1 MRRTDDRLLPALLLG
16 AQVAVW
22 PGAAWL
28 RGGAPSG
35 ADLLAAALVGGLVT
49 VALAIRRARPVPALV
64 LVAAGCAIGAQ
75 PLPTGALAVLGS
87 AGVALAL
94 FSVAVERE
102 ATTAWLC
109 VGTLALWQ
117 LAHGLSLHGLGDSQG
132 LDLVW
137 TALLYA
143 AAIGAG
149 RYARRARAARRAAE
163 ARLRQASAERHRL
176 PAAERRRMER
186 ELHDVSAHHLT
197 AVVVTVEAALGLRER
212 RPELAREA
220 LTFAA
225 ETGREVTRALGA
237 VRAPAPSPQDHPA
250 PRERLRELVAGFR
263 ALGQPVTVEAESL
276 PDGVLGD
283 TAYGIVREALTN
295 AVRHAPGAATTVR
308 CAHGDS
314 RTDIVV
320 RNAPPA
326 APGPGTPPGRGLG
339 GGRGQHLLR
348 GRAREAGG
356 TLTSGPTRD
365 GGWEVRAV
373 LPGRTSAAPVAAV
386 PRSYRVAQYVTAA
399 ALCLQPLL
407 PTLIVR
413 DEPTSTD
420 AGGSAGALFAL
431 LATAQVLTLLWLRR
445 APRATLAALLA
456 LAPLWPV
463 AMATGGYAGPVLLP
477 PLLGTLATGLAL
489 AAVAARAPGHARL
502 LPRAGVRDGL
512 TGAGALTGRALTL
525 PRRAVPRRAVPLV
538 AAGVHATVTLVA
550 VLAARSAG
558 QRGAGGVG
566 GVGGYAAGTGW
577 ALAGVGAAGVVLVC
591 GAAWAGGTWYGRR
604 RRVASEAHQDRVAAW
619 TEEAVRD
626 AWAERRRIAVGLETT
641 VLARTADVV
650 EAAEAGRL
658 AQTADRARDALAAMR
673 ALLDTV
679 RVAEARAERRPQPT
693 LQALDLLVHQCQA
706 TGRQVRARLTDRV
719 PERLPAAVDIA
730 AYRAAETILRA
741 GGDEPAELVL
751 DARDHVLTLTATGV
765 PHATRP
771 ASRERLAARADALG
785 GGLTVTG
792 PDALV
797 LRLPLATP
805 LPAPAPT
812 TTGPGDDHRPPA
824 PDAPFPVADTA
835 RRAGGTPPHT
845 ESVPTHPTNRA
856 QRADDGPR
864 PTTDDPGPAAREQ
877 EENR

>member
-1 MRRTDDRLLPALLLG
+1 MQRTDDRLLPALLLG

-28 RGGAPSG
+28 RGGTPSG

-49 VALAIRRARPVPALV
+49 VALAIRRARPVPVLV

-149 RYARRARAARRAAE
+149 RYARRARAAE
-163 ARLRQASAERHRL
+163 ARLRQARAERHRL

-220 LTFAA
+220 LAFAA

-308 CAHGDS
+308 CAHGDA

-373 LPGRTSAAPVAAV
+373 LPGRASAAPVAAV

-407 PTLIVR
+407 PTLVVR
-413 DEPTSTD
+413 DEPTSAA

-489 AAVAARAPGHARL
+489 AAVAARAPGHAGP
-502 LPRAGVRDGL
+502 LPRAGVRD
-512 TGAGALTGRALTL
+512 ALTGVGALAGRALAL
-525 PRRAVPRRAVPLV
+525 PRRAVPLV
-538 AAGVHATVTLVA
+538 AAGVHATVALAA
-550 VLAARSAG
+550 VLDARSAG
-558 QRGAGGVG
+558 RGGAGGAG
-566 GVGGYAAGTGW
+566 GHAGSGW
-577 ALAGVGAAGVVLVC
+577 ALAGVGAAGVALMC
-591 GAAWAGGTWYGRR
+591 GAAWAGGAWYGRR
-604 RRVASEAHQDRVAAW
+604 RRVASETHQDRVAAW

-650 EAAEAGRL
+650 EAAEAGQL
-658 AQTADRARDALAAMR
+658 ARTADRARDALAAMR

-679 RVAEARAERRPQPT
+679 RVEQGRAERRPQPT

-741 GGDEPAELVL
+741 GGDEPADLVL
-751 DARDHVLTLTATGV
+751 DATDHVLTLTATGV

-797 LRLPLATP
+797 LRLPLAAP
-805 LPAPAPT
+805 LPAPAT
-812 TTGPGDDHRPPA
+812 TTSGPGDDHRPPA
-824 PDAPFPVADTA
+824 PDAPHHDEDT
-835 RRAGGTPPHT
+835 
-845 ESVPTHPTNRA
+845 PTHPTHTA
-856 QRADDGPR
+856 QRAGDGPR

>member
-16 AQVAVW
+16 AQVVVW

-49 VALAIRRARPVPALV
+49 VALAIRRARPVPVLV

-143 AAIGAG
+143 AATGAG

-163 ARLRQASAERHRL
+163 ARLRRASAERHRL

-320 RNAPPA
+320 RNAPPT

-373 LPGRTSAAPVAAV
+373 LPGRTSAAPVTAAV
-386 PRSYRVAQYVTAA
+386 PRSYRVAQYVTAV

-413 DEPTSTD
+413 DEPTSAD

-431 LATAQVLTLLWLRR
+431 LATAQVLTLWWLRR

-489 AAVAARAPGHARL
+489 AAVAARAPGHAGP

-512 TGAGALTGRALTL
+512 TGVGALAGRALAL
-525 PRRAVPRRAVPLV
+525 PRRVVPFV
-538 AAGVHATVTLVA
+538 AAGVHATVALAA

-558 QRGAGGVG
+558 QGDAAGAGGHAVG
-566 GVGGYAAGTGW
+566 AGW
-577 ALAGVGAAGVVLVC
+577 ALAGVGATGAALVC

-751 DARDHVLTLTATGV
+751 DATDHVLTLTATGV

-797 LRLPLATP
+797 LRLPLPAP
-805 LPAPAPT
+805 LPAPAPA

-824 PDAPFPVADTA
+824 THAPLPVADSA
-835 RRAGGTPPHT
+835 QPAGGTPHHAGAA
-845 ESVPTHPTNRA
+845 PTHPTNSA